1 MAHNVVRIEGELWA
15 FICEHPKLGASQI
28 IEKYSDLGKTIINK
42 DFGKKKYIELIGV
55 TDLEVWALEGIESIY
70 NETHPRQLLS
80 FQQY

>member
-1 MAHNVVRIEGELWA
+1 MGHSVARIEGELWT
-15 FICEHPKLGASQI
+15 FICENPNLGAYKI

-55 TDLEVWALEGIESIY
+55 TELEAWALEGIESIY
-70 NETHPRQLLS
+70 NEVYPRQLLS